1 MNGRVV
7 TFGEVMAL
15 IRSAKPGMLALTR
28 DMQLGTGGAEG
39 NFAVA
44 LKRLGADVTWI
55 GRVGQ
60 DSFGQLVAREL
71 RAEGIDVQTITDPE
85 APTGM
90 MVKESRTPKNTR
102 VYYYRRDSAGSRLNP
117 KDFPDTAFEGASLLH
132 ATGITPALSTS
143 AQAATLHAMERARAA
158 GMTVSFDLNF
168 RSQLW
173 SAEEAASFYRKVLPM
188 VDIVFAGDDEAAL
201 IVGENSGPAALA
213 SALADLG
220 PAEVV
225 IKLGDQGCYALI
237 DGAAYT
243 QKAIPVSVVDTVG
256 AGDGFVAGYVADYL
270 LGAPVPQR
278 LVTAVSVG
286 AFACVVP
293 GDWEGMPFRSELDLL
308 GAKEPVR
315 R

>member
-15 IRSAKPGMLALTR
+15 VRSTKPGMLALTR

-55 GRVGQ
+55 GRIGQ

-71 RAEGIDVQTITDPE
+71 RAEGIDVHAITDPD

-90 MVKESRTPKNTR
+90 MVKESRTPQNTR

-117 KDFPDTAFEGASLLH
+117 EDLPSMAFQDATLLH
-132 ATGITPALSTS
+132 ATGITPALSVS
-143 AQAATLHAMERARAA
+143 AQAATLHALEKARAA

-173 SAEEAASFYRKVLPM
+173 SAEEAATFYRKVLPM

-213 SALADLG
+213 SALADTG
-220 PAEVV
+220 PSEVV

-270 LGAPVPQR
+270 LGAPVQQR
-278 LVTAVSVG
+278 LITAVSVG
-286 AFACVVP
+286 AFACMVP
-293 GDWEGMPFRSELDLL
+293 GDWEGMPFRPELDLL
-308 GAKEPVR
+308 AAKEPVSR
-315 R
+315 

>member
-15 IRSAKPGMLALTR
+15 VRSTKPGMLALTR

-44 LKRLGADVTWI
+44 LKRLGTEVTWI

-60 DSFGQLVAREL
+60 DSFGQLVTREL
-71 RAEGIDVQTITDPE
+71 RAEGIDVHAITDLD

-90 MVKESRTPKNTR
+90 MVKESRTPKNTK
-102 VYYYRRDSAGSRLNP
+102 VSYYRRGSAGSRLS
-117 KDFPDTAFEGASLLH
+117 PDDLPATAFQGATLLH
-132 ATGITPALSTS
+132 TTGITPALSAST
-143 AQAATLHAMERARAA
+143 QAATLHAVEQARAA
-158 GMTVSFDLNF
+158 GITVSFDLNF

-173 SAEEAASFYRKVLPM
+173 RAEEAASFYRTVLPM

-201 IVGENSGPAALA
+201 VVGENSGPAALA

-220 PAEVV
+220 PTEVV
-225 IKLGDQGCYALI
+225 IKLGDRGCYALI
-237 DGAAYT
+237 DGTAYV
-243 QKAIPVSVVDTVG
+243 QEVIPVSVVDTVG

-270 LGAPVPQR
+270 LGAPVQR
-278 LVTAVSVG
+278 RLLTAVSVG
-286 AFACVVP
+286 AFACMVP

-308 GAKEPVR
+308 ASKEPVSR
-315 R
+315 

>member
-1 MNGRVV
+1 MNGRVI

-15 IRSAKPGMLALTR
+15 VRSTKPGMLALTR

-71 RAEGIDVQTITDPE
+71 RAEGIDVHAITDPD
-85 APTGM
+85 APTGL
-90 MVKESRTPKNTR
+90 MVKESRTRKNTR

-117 KDFPDTAFEGASLLH
+117 EDFPSMAFQGATLLH
-132 ATGITPALSTS
+132 ATGITPALSAS
-143 AQAATLHAMERARAA
+143 AQAATLHAMEKARAA

-173 SAEEAASFYRKVLPM
+173 SAEEAAIFYRKVLPM

-220 PAEVV
+220 PTEVV

-270 LGAPVPQR
+270 LGAPVQQR
-278 LVTAVSVG
+278 LLTAVSVG
-286 AFACVVP
+286 AFACMVP
-293 GDWEGMPFRSELDLL
+293 GDWEGMPFRPELDLL
-308 GAKEPVR
+308 AAKEPVSR
-315 R
+315 